1 MNEINQEL
9 IDLIFSI
16 TINIHEHS
24 WFKEKNRTRD
34 EVQNWVSEQ
43 LKNCSIY
50 TFPSGSS
57 WGVLTTKEFYEENIK
72 NDEK

>member
-1 MNEINQEL
+1 MKEIDQEL
-9 IDLIFSI
+9 INLIFSI

-34 EVQNWVSEQ
+34 EVQNWVSEK
-43 LKNCSIY
+43 LRNHGIY
-50 TFPSGSS
+50 TFPSGMS

>member
-1 MNEINQEL
+1 MEKINQEL

-34 EVQNWVSEQ
+34 EVQEWVSKQ
-43 LKNCSIY
+43 LKNNNIY
-50 TFPSGSS
+50 TLPIGSS
-57 WGVLTTKEFYEENIK
+57 WGILTTKENYEENIK
-72 NDEK
+72 NGEK